1 MDKVEFENLR
11 YNAAT
16 LEFEALVAMKV
27 SGAWAKY
34 ACSFKAPLD
43 TDYQVV
49 TSQLLAQ
56 AKRQRDTKKGMVSH
70 RSPVPRPQT
79 IARRPQ
85 LADNSLWS
93 SFGFASKDAA

>member
-1 MDKVEFENLR
+1 MEKVEFEDLR

-16 LEFEALVAMKV
+16 LEFEALVAMKI
-27 SGAWAKY
+27 SGVWAKY

-49 TSQLLAQ
+49 TKHLLEQAQ
-56 AKRQRDTKKGMVSH
+56 RQRESKKGLVSH
-70 RSPVPRPQT
+70 RTRVPQPQT

-85 LADNSLWS
+85 LADKSLWS
-93 SFGFASKDAA
+93 DFGFVSKDAA